1 MQGVHTAYYLV
12 HLMSGSKDFE
22 KEDRQAATNFAEAA
36 KKAGVRRIIY
46 LGGLGDDADPKLS
59 PHLRS
64 RHEVGKILRDSGV
77 ETIEFRASLVIGTG
91 SLSFDLVKSLT
102 DRLPV
107 MLCPRWLT
115 TPTQPIAVDDVLAYL
130 LAAKD
135 LPPGESRIFEIGSP
149 DVTTYGDMIR
159 EYARQKGL
167 RRWLISVPV
176 LTPYLSSLWLALV
189 TPASFEVGR
198 HLIEGLKNPTVVRD
212 KKALEVFPIRPMGMQ
227 EAIQKGHRQHDRGG
241 RYQFIAVIDSCSTVA
256 MDNRRLARPGE
267 EFVAPWSSTGSAQ
280 RATTWPRRW
289 SGWPGRLATASAS
302 TCRPSMTRRV
312 GEVGRSEDH
321 RAREAL
327 PVLRH
332 GHGGPLL
339 RTRGG
344 EVPPVPGLRLRPD
357 PAALHPRRVAAVHLP
372 AGADRVPGD
381 DLIGPPVHQG
391 LGSWPARLPNVGQ
404 PGSLNAR
411 VLSSAGRT
419 SRLPFDRAPGPH
431 TEATPMSLCPS
442 SRRSSCGG
450 TSSTW
455 RSRSSSGQR
464 VRGDHHVAGERH
476 PDAADRVGAPAA

>member
-1 MQGVHTAYYLV
+1 MANVDDENRPLILLTGGTGYVGGRLIPLLEKQGVRLRCLARSPEKMRPRVQPGTEIVQGDVLDTASLDRALQGVQTAYYLV

-22 KEDRQAATNFAEAA
+22 KEDRQAATNFAQAA
-36 KKAGVRRIIY
+36 RNAGVRRIIY

-64 RHEVGKILRDSGV
+64 RHEVGQILRDSGV

-149 DVTTYGDMIR
+149 DVTTYGGMIR

-212 KKALEVFPIRPMGMQ
+212 KTALDLFFSIHPMGLR
-227 EAIQKGHRQHDRGG
+227 EAIQR
-241 RYQFIAVIDSCSTVA
+241 A
-256 MDNRRLARPGE
+256 LAE
-267 EFVAPWSSTGSAQ
+267 
-280 RATTWPRRW
+280 
-289 SGWPGRLATASAS
+289 
-302 TCRPSMTRRV
+302 
-312 GEVGRSEDH
+312 
-321 RAREAL
+321 
-327 PVLRH
+327 
-332 GHGGPLL
+332 
-339 RTRGG
+339 
-344 EVPPVPGLRLRPD
+344 
-357 PAALHPRRVAAVHLP
+357 
-372 AGADRVPGD
+372 
-381 DLIGPPVHQG
+381 
-391 LGSWPARLPNVGQ
+391 
-404 PGSLNAR
+404 
-411 VLSSAGRT
+411 T
-419 SRLPFDRAPGPH
+419 S
-431 TEATPMSLCPS
+431 
-442 SRRSSCGG
+442 
-450 TSSTW
+450 
-455 RSRSSSGQR
+455 
-464 VRGDHHVAGERH
+464 
-476 PDAADRVGAPAA
+476 

>member
-1 MQGVHTAYYLV
+1 MPTSESADQPIILLTGGSGYVGGRLIPLLEQQGVRLRCLARNPDKLRSRVQAATEIVQGDVLDPPSLDQALQGVHTAYYLV

-212 KKALEVFPIRPMGMQ
+212 RIG
-227 EAIQKGHRQHDRGG
+227 
-241 RYQFIAVIDSCSTVA
+241 
-256 MDNRRLARPGE
+256 
-267 EFVAPWSSTGSAQ
+267 
-280 RATTWPRRW
+280 
-289 SGWPGRLATASAS
+289 PGRVPDPPDGDSGGDPEGDRRNGRLS
-302 TCRPSMTRRV
+302 TS
-312 GEVGRSEDH
+312 
-321 RAREAL
+321 
-327 PVLRH
+327 
-332 GHGGPLL
+332 
-339 RTRGG
+339 
-344 EVPPVPGLRLRPD
+344 LRP
-357 PAALHPRRVAAVHLP
+357 L
-372 AGADRVPGD
+372 
-381 DLIGPPVHQG
+381 
-391 LGSWPARLPNVGQ
+391 
-404 PGSLNAR
+404 
-411 VLSSAGRT
+411 
-419 SRLPFDRAPGPH
+419 RAPGLH
-431 TEATPMSLCPS
+431 FTATPRYIEPTILGVPS
-442 SRRSSCGG
+442 SKNR
-450 TSSTW
+450 STW
-455 RSRSSSGQR
+455 TSRNGPDRTKASISTSRRQPPANSPLERGQAALPALNSGLFAQP
-464 VRGDHHVAGERH
+464 VLQEDVPPSWSEH
-476 PDAADRVGAPAA
+476 PTDLG